1 MIGPTTAPPAKPAV
15 QMPTA
20 VALCRSSRN
29 TFRIRERVEGASVA
43 PAIPMRARVAMSVSG
58 PVERAARA
66 EARPDAAAPASS
78 TRRRPNRPPTVPIVT
93 SRPASRNPYESMIHS
108 SCELLGRMS
117 ADSDGSATNLTDKSM
132 EAKTHG
138 KTRTASP
145 IHCRVL
151 ALSPVPCDI
160 WVSSQTRLA
169 SLVRT
174 LYASQCA
181 AYAWGRPRQQM
192 HFTSDETPRRA
203 TRRADGLE
211 FRHTF
216 RV

>member
-29 TFRIRERVEGASVA
+29 MFRIRERVEGASVA
-43 PAIPMRARVAMSVSG
+43 PAMPMRARVAMSIPG
-58 PVERAARA
+58 PVEKAARA
-66 EARPDAAAPASS
+66 EARPNAAAPVSS
-78 TRRRPNRPPTVPIVT
+78 TRRRPNRSPRVPIVM

-108 SCELLGRMS
+108 SCELLGRMP
-117 ADSDGSATNLTDKSM
+117 ADSDGSVTNMTDMSM

-151 ALSPVPCDI
+151 ALSPVPWVI
-160 WVSSQTRLA
+160 WCSSQTRLRH
-169 SLVRT
+169 SCVLSTHHSVQHTHGGT
-174 LYASQCA
+174 LDGKCISQATNHHAEPPA
-181 AYAWGRPRQQM
+181 AP
-192 HFTSDETPRRA
+192 TS
-203 TRRADGLE
+203 
-211 FRHTF
+211 
-216 RV
+216 